1 MVGIFA
7 VIVQLNVRR
16 ISVFERLE
24 RVDSGRSST
33 QFVHSILTDRNTSSN
48 KTLAYSG
55 TAIPFL

>member
-48 KTLAYSG
+48 
-55 TAIPFL
+55 